1 MRTII
6 QFLIATCSCFVGT
19 VSVSAQNGCES
30 MGWANL
36 NGQSYVGPISG
47 GGNSTAIQ
55 VTTFAQLKSA
65 VESSGAKVIYVM
77 NDVGNGYKGKTG
89 DVLNVASD
97 KTIVGYKPGITVK
110 CSWQIKRASNVIV
123 RNLICRGPGN
133 SNSEQ
138 NWDCVNI
145 EDSRRIWFDHCTIME
160 GEDGNFDVV
169 KGSDNVTVTWCK
181 FTYVTGGDHNL
192 SNLIGSSD
200 NETQSHGKLNVTYA
214 YCWWDNV
221 NSRCPRTR
229 YGKIHVLNSYY
240 NNVGSGAY
248 AGKMSNIRVEG
259 CFFEN
264 NVSNPTGLISTNGE
278 AGVFVI
284 DCNRGST
291 KTDGYNTP
299 FIPPYQYEKFPVGE
313 VKSKITDAGCG
324 AGPTLDS
331 PSDCGCYNQPIVDC
345 NGVENGT
352 AYEDECEECV
362 GGNTGKTACVLDCN
376 GDKNGSAIVDDCGI
390 CVGGNSGNVAC
401 SDVLQ
406 GEGFCSGAGVPESD
420 NTGYQ
425 GDGYFNFDNVV
436 GSNATWYLNSTNN
449 QAVKLHI
456 RYANGGTT
464 NRPASININGSTQT
478 TINGSP
484 SGAWTTWVSESVAV
498 NLIKGVNT
506 LTITATS
513 ADGGPNIDLIALPN
527 SVVAGSCTADCFGTI
542 GGSASLD
549 LCGQCTGGNTG
560 IEPNALCVQEP
571 FNSTAHP
578 IPGKIEAEE
587 YDLGGE
593 GIAYH
598 EANSNGNQGGGTLRN
613 DEVDIEVCTDSQ
625 GGFNVGYTLTG
636 EWLEYT
642 VEVANTGNYDLE
654 LRLAKDGDG
663 GLFHIEMDDVDIT
676 GPIEVPNTGG
686 WQIWET
692 IKLQDLSL
700 TAGEHIMKIV
710 FDSDYT
716 NINYMIFSDLVT
728 SAMFLANQEVTVFPN
743 PFGSDGFQINKP
755 VAYHYRIANTAG
767 VVLEEG
773 EGIKATKVGQS
784 LASGLYILT
793 VETDSEI
800 ITSKIIRD

>member
-1 MRTII
+1 MRII
-6 QFLIATCSCFVGT
+6 VQLLIVTCSCFAGI
-19 VSVSAQNGCES
+19 VSISAQNGCES

-36 NGQSYVGPISG
+36 DGQSYVGPISG
-47 GGNSTAIQ
+47 GGNNTPIQ
-55 VTTFAQLKSA
+55 VTSFAQLKSA

-77 NDVGNGYKGKTG
+77 NDVGNGYKGKSG

-97 KTIVGYKPGITVK
+97 KTIIGYKPGITVK
-110 CSWQIKRASNVIV
+110 CSWQIKRVSNIIV
-123 RNLICRGPGN
+123 KNLICRGPGN

-169 KGSDNVTVTWCK
+169 KGADNVTVTWCK

-291 KTDGYNTP
+291 KTDGYNSP
-299 FIPPYQYEKFPVGE
+299 FSPLYQYEKFPVGE
-313 VKSKITDAGCG
+313 VKNKITDAGCG

-331 PSDCGCYNQPIVDC
+331 PTDCGCYSQPVVDC

-352 AYEDECEECV
+352 AYEDVCGECV

-376 GDKNGSAIVDDCGI
+376 GDINGSAIVDDCGI
-390 CVGGNSGNVAC
+390 CVGGNSGNVPC

-406 GEGFCSGAGVPESD
+406 GEDFCSGAGVSESD
-420 NTGYQ
+420 NSGYK
-425 GDGYFNFDNVV
+425 GEGYFNFDNAT
-436 GSNATWYLNSTNN
+436 GSNATWYLNSTHN
-449 QAVKLHI
+449 QSTKLHI

-478 TINGSP
+478 TINGNP
-484 SGAWTTWVSESVAV
+484 SGAWTTWISESVIV
-498 NLIKGVNT
+498 NLVQGVNT

-513 ADGGPNIDLIALPN
+513 SDGGPNVDLVALPH
-527 SVVAGSCTADCFGTI
+527 SVVAGSCSADCYGTI

-571 FNSTAHP
+571 FNNSLHP
-578 IPGKIEAEE
+578 IPGIIQAEE

-593 GIAYH
+593 GLAYH
-598 EANSNGNQGGGTLRN
+598 EGNTNGNEGGSTFRN
-613 DEVDIEVCTDSQ
+613 DEVDIEVCTDAD
-625 GGFNVGYTLTG
+625 GGFNLGYTLTG

-642 VEVANTGNYDLE
+642 VKVANSGDYNMN
-654 LRLAKDGDG
+654 LRVAKDGDG

-692 IKLQDLSL
+692 ISLDDLRL

-710 FDSDYT
+710 FDTDYT
-716 NINYMIFSDLVT
+716 NLNYLAFIDLVT
-728 SAMFLANQEVTVFPN
+728 STASLMKNELEVYPN
-743 PFGSDGFQINKP
+743 PFSSEGFKINSISKFN
-755 VAYHYRIANTAG
+755 YRITDLRGFEVEKGNGTGSLRTGAYLNEG
-767 VVLEEG
+767 V
-773 EGIKATKVGQS
+773 
-784 LASGLYILT
+784 YILT
-793 VETDSEI
+793 IETDSETI
-800 ITSKIIRD
+800 IYKIIKD